1 MQCCAKAGS
10 GRIKYQRAEY
20 VNISRFCL
28 LLLPDFAEQVVVSG
42 YLMAPFKDAVP
53 FGQMPM
59 SPYNIKCSVCV
70 SVKTRP
76 RCNPFSN
83 SMNTTAA

>member
-1 MQCCAKAGS
+1 MRLVIITVQCCAKAGS
-10 GRIKYQRAEY
+10 GRIKYQRVEH

-53 FGQMPM
+53 FSQMPM
-59 SPYNIKCSVCV
+59 SPYNIKCSVCECKDT
-70 SVKTRP
+70 SP
-76 RCNPFSN
+76 
-83 SMNTTAA
+83 M